1 MENSIELI
9 RRYYAA
15 FNRGDWEAMLDCLHE
30 DVAHDLNQGERESG
44 RDAFRAFL
52 PRMDR
57 CYSEQRHKV
66 VVRANVDGSRA
77 AAEYEVHGTYKFDDE
92 GLPPARGQ
100 KYVLP
105 GGAFFDVRAGR
116 IARVSN
122 YYNLQ
127 DWIDQVSA

>member
-15 FNRGDWEAMLDCLHE
+15 FNSGDWEAMLDCLHE

-52 PRMDR
+52 ARMDR
-57 CYSEQRHKV
+57 CYSEQLRKV
-66 VVRANVDGSRA
+66 VVMANADGSRA

>member
-15 FNRGDWEAMLDCLHE
+15 FNSGDWEAMLDCLHE

-52 PRMDR
+52 ARMDR
-57 CYSEQRHKV
+57 CYSEQLRKV
-66 VVRANVDGSRA
+66 VVMANADGSRA

-105 GGAFFDVRAGR
+105 GGAFFDVRDGR

-127 DWIDQVSA
+127 DWIDQVSS